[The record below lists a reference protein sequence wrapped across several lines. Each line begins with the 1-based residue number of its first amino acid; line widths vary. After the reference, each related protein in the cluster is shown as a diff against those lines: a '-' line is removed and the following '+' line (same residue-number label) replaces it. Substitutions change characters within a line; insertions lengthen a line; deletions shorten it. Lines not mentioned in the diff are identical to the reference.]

1 MYSEKLQY
9 FSHISYKHNYQKC
22 ISEIHQEHVTSLALF
37 KIYISTVSRQ
47 KLPKKKKVKTT
58 KLNPNWSR
66 SKGWIGVA
74 NMFNPSVKF
83 FVCKRHESSSI
94 LHIFIAF
101 QHFNERLAGELWN

>member
-1 MYSEKLQY
+1 MFQHCQSPKTAQ
-9 FSHISYKHNYQKC
+9 
-22 ISEIHQEHVTSLALF
+22 
-37 KIYISTVSRQ
+37 
-47 KLPKKKKVKTT
+47 KKKHKTT

-74 NMFNPSVKF
+74 NMFNPSMEF

-101 QHFNERLAGELWN
+101 QYFNKLLAGVLWN